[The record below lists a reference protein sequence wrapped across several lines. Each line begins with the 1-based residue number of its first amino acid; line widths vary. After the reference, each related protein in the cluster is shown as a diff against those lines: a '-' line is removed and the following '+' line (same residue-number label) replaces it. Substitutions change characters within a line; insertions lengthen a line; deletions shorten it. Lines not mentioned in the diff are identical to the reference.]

1 MQCSG
6 FTPSGS
12 EPVTLDPLAFDLADP
27 ARVERA
33 ALDLLP
39 SGIGIFDKDFNLVYA
54 NRSFGELR
62 FLPERLCVPG
72 TRLEDIVRHIAAR
85 GDYGTGEVDDI
96 IVKQHGGTI
105 EVETEPGAFTELIV
119 TLPRA
124 GAGQIQAG
132 GAN

>member
-12 EPVTLDPLAFDLADP
+12 EPVTLDPLAVDLTDP
-27 ARVERA
+27 AGVERA

-39 SGIGIFDKDFNLVYA
+39 SGIGIFCA
-54 NRSFGELR
+54 
-62 FLPERLCVPG
+62 PG

-105 EVETEPGAFTELIV
+105 EVETEPVAFTEFIV